1 MRNHIELYHIK
12 PEYPFHILH
21 PAKRKRRMNTMKRTG
36 YLEVIAG
43 PMYCGKTEELIRQV
57 KRATIG
63 KKHVIVFKH
72 AIETRYGKDHKVH
85 SHSGISFQSVLIT
98 HPKQILNHVKSSTD
112 MIAIDEAQWLGED
125 LIPVVQKLLLL
136 KKHVIVAGLAM
147 TFDRQPF
154 APIPTLMA
162 MADKVTKLS
171 AICSVCGNDAV
182 FHKRIINSQKTSAL
196 IADPSFVAGLKAYE
210 ARCRKCYRKK

>member
-1 MRNHIELYHIK
+1 
-12 PEYPFHILH
+12 
-21 PAKRKRRMNTMKRTG
+21 MKKCG

-72 AIETRYGKDHKVH
+72 AIDTRYGKDHKVH
-85 SHSGISFQSVLIT
+85 SHSGVSFHSVIIT
-98 HPKQILNHVKSSTD
+98 HPKEILKHIRSSTD
-112 MIAIDEAQWLGED
+112 MIAIDEAQWLGDD
-125 LIPVVQKLLLL
+125 LIDVVQKLLSL

-162 MADKVTKLS
+162 VADKVTKLS
-171 AICSVCGNDAV
+171 AVCSVCGNEAV
-182 FHKRIINSQKTSAL
+182 FHKRIVKGKSSNAL
-196 IADPSFVAGLKAYE
+196 STNPSFVAGLEAYE
-210 ARCRKCYRKK
+210 ARCRNCFSK

>member
-1 MRNHIELYHIK
+1 
-12 PEYPFHILH
+12 
-21 PAKRKRRMNTMKRTG
+21 MKKSG

-72 AIETRYGKDHKVH
+72 AIDTRYGKDHKVH
-85 SHSGISFQSVLIT
+85 SHSGISFQSIIIT
-98 HPKQILNHVKSSTD
+98 HPKEILKYIKSSTH
-112 MIAIDEAQWLGED
+112 MIAIDEAQWLGEA
-125 LIPVVQKLLLL
+125 LVPVVQQLLSL

-154 APIPTLMA
+154 APMPTLMA
-162 MADKVTKLS
+162 TADKVTKLS
-171 AICSVCGNDAV
+171 AVCSMCGSDAV
-182 FHKRIINSQKTSAL
+182 FHKRIVKGKSSDAL
-196 IADPSFVAGLKAYE
+196 ATNPDFVAGLEAYE
-210 ARCRKCYRKK
+210 ARCRICYHKK

>member
-1 MRNHIELYHIK
+1 
-12 PEYPFHILH
+12 
-21 PAKRKRRMNTMKRTG
+21 MKRLG

-72 AIETRYGKDHKVH
+72 AIDVRYGTDKKVH
-85 SHSGISFQSVLIT
+85 SHAGITFDSELIHFASEILKSVDGKTEI
-98 HPKQILNHVKSSTD
+98 V
-112 MIAIDEAQWLGED
+112 AIDEAQWLGEE
-125 LIPVVQKLLLL
+125 LIPVVEELLRR

-154 APIPTLMA
+154 VPMPTLMA
-162 MADKVTKLS
+162 IADKVTKLS
-171 AICSVCGNDAV
+171 AVCSICGDDAV
-182 FHKRIINSQKTSAL
+182 FHKRIAKGKPADAL
-196 IADPSFVAGLKAYE
+196 STDPSLVQKLTDNEYE
-210 ARCRKCYRKK
+210 ARCRNCFSKKP